1 MMRSPLSRLAVL
13 GTSILFMQACAF
25 SPGMHLD
32 SKSLTGRD
40 SAESAMVEMVQI
52 TPKVIAQE
60 QATRNGL
67 DIAQE
72 LIDFTTDT
80 YRIGPNDALFI
91 TVWDHPELTIPGGQQ
106 QSDTANLRTV
116 RADGTLFYPFV
127 GNVQVAGMTQEELRE
142 IITRRLSRFIEQ
154 PQVDVNIARYNSQK
168 VTLSGAFIEPGYQAI
183 TSQPLSLLQAVGRAK
198 IDNNRADLSSLRLI
212 RDNQTYI
219 LDYDRLTS
227 QPSAIGDIQL
237 KGGDQ
242 VHLSFNDTRR
252 IFVMGEVRN
261 PRALPYSTSRMTL
274 SDVLGTVGGPAPE
287 TSSGKAIYV
296 IRGVENLETDK
307 ATVFQLDA
315 SSPVAFVLADQFE
328 LQPQDVVF
336 IGAAGITR
344 WNRFISQVFPSANL
358 FRTGL
363 LIDEDIRDRNN

>member
-1 MMRSPLSRLAVL
+1 MNRSSLSRLFVL
-13 GTSILFMQACAF
+13 GSATLMLQACVF

-32 SKSLTGRD
+32 TKSLNSRD
-40 SAESAMVEMVQI
+40 SAESAMVELVPL
-52 TPKVIAQE
+52 TPKVVAQE
-60 QATRNGL
+60 QAVRNGL
-67 DIAQE
+67 EIAQE
-72 LIDFTTDT
+72 LIDFSTDT

-106 QSDTANLRTV
+106 QTETANLRYV

-127 GNVQVAGMTQEELRE
+127 GNIQVAGMTQEELRE
-142 IITRRLSRFIEQ
+142 IITNRLSRFIEQ

-168 VTLSGAFIEPGYQAI
+168 VTVSGAFAEPGFQPI
-183 TSQPLSLLQAVGRAK
+183 TSQPLTLLQAVGRAG
-198 IDNNRADLSSLRLI
+198 IDNNRADLSHLRLM
-212 RDNQTYI
+212 RDGQTYV

-227 QPSAIGDIQL
+227 NPSAIGDIQL

-242 VHLSFNDTRR
+242 IHLAFNDTRR
-252 IFVMGEVRN
+252 IYVMGEVRS

-274 SDVLGTVGGPAPE
+274 SDVLGTVGGPSPE
-287 TSSGKAIYV
+287 TSSGKAVYV
-296 IRGVENLETDK
+296 IRGVDNIETEK

-363 LIDEDIRDRNN
+363 LIDEDVRDRNN